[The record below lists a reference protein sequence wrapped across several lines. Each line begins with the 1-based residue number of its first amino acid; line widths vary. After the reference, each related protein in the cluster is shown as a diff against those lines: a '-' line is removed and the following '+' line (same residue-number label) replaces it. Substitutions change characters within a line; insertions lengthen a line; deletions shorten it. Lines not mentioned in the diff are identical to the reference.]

1 MQLSQPSNTA
11 ARRENLA
18 ERIHARLKED
28 ILSFRLL
35 PGDRFSEGEIAAR
48 MNASRTPVRQALYQ
62 LEREGYLEV
71 RFRSGWQVRSF
82 DFTRFEELYDLRIV
96 LEMEALRRLCTGQPG
111 TAAEHI
117 LKTLHDTWCVAPAL
131 RTGDGQQVF
140 VMDEHFH
147 CQLVEAAGNGE
158 MTRLHA
164 EICERIRVVRKLD
177 FERAERLDKTW
188 EEHGQILRHIRA
200 GELQQAQHLLTA
212 HIEAS
217 KAEVRK
223 VTLHMLQQA
232 RQRALQATDSI
243 PSAPNALAPSDTH

>member
-1 MQLSQPSNTA
+1 M
-11 ARRENLA
+11 
-18 ERIHARLKED
+18 
-28 ILSFRLL
+28 
-35 PGDRFSEGEIAAR
+35 
-48 MNASRTPVRQALYQ
+48 
-62 LEREGYLEV
+62 

-177 FERAERLDKTW
+177 FERAERLVSTGAVSRKTYDDAVSA
-188 EEHGQILRHIRA
+188 RNAR
-200 GELQQAQHLLTA
+200 QAQVQA
-212 HIEAS
+212 A
-217 KAEVRK
+217 KAAWLPPGS
-223 VTLHMLQQA
+223 TCPMHG
-232 RQRALQATDSI
+232 
-243 PSAPNALAPSDTH
+243 